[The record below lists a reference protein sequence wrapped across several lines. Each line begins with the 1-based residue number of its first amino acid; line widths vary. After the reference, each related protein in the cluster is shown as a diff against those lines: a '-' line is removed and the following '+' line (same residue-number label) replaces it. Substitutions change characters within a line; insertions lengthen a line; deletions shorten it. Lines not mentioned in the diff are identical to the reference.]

1 MRKSTWVVM
10 ATSGDYSDRREWP
23 VLGFTRETKA
33 KDHVAK
39 LTQLARVQA
48 KPDFDSCPDTQ
59 EGWEQRTADE
69 AAWLA
74 RTQQLFGSGCDDYT
88 FNDREYDAEFSTTDL
103 RFFVYEVAMAPATRD
118 A

>member
-1 MRKSTWVVM
+1 MRKSVWVVM

-23 VLGFTRETKA
+23 VLGFSRETKA

-39 LTQLARVQA
+39 LTQLARVQV

-59 EGWEQRTADE
+59 EGWEKRGVDE

-74 RTQQLFGSGCDDYT
+74 QPQALFGKGCEDST
-88 FNDREYDAEFSTTDL
+88 FWNRHGAEFSNTDL
-103 RFFVYEVAMAPATRD
+103 RFFVYEVVMAPATRD